1 MNRYNCDVNFLVMIK
16 KAVLITVLA
25 VSMALIN
32 KALNVKNKVVDYNL
46 QLLQVQKTAQK
57 RQVVYY
63 VMPEVADVVKID
75 VAMSTDDFVVANDA
89 VIRKLIDNKER
100 DLAISKMSFKDRIK
114 LFYKK
119 FKGE

>member
-1 MNRYNCDVNFLVMIK
+1 MLIFLVMIK

-25 VSMALIN
+25 ASMALIN

-75 VAMSTDDFVVANDA
+75 VAMSTDDFVVVNDA

-100 DLAISKMSFKDRIK
+100 DLAISKLSFKDRIK

>member
-1 MNRYNCDVNFLVMIK
+1 MFIFLVMIK

-25 VSMALIN
+25 VSIALIN

-46 QLLQVQKTAQK
+46 QLLQVQKNNKKQ
-57 RQVVYY
+57 QVVYY

-75 VAMSTDDFVVANDA
+75 VAMTTDDFVIANDVA
-89 VIRKLIDNKER
+89 IRKLIDTKER
-100 DLAISKMSFKDRIK
+100 DLVISKMSFKDRIK

>member
-1 MNRYNCDVNFLVMIK
+1 MFIFLVMIK
-16 KAVLITVLA
+16 KAVLITVLVA
-25 VSMALIN
+25 SMALIN

-46 QLLQVQKTAQK
+46 QLLQVQKNNKKQ
-57 RQVVYY
+57 QVVYY

-75 VAMSTDDFVVANDA
+75 VAMASDDFVVANDA
-89 VIRKLIDNKER
+89 VIRKLIDTKER
-100 DLAISKMSFKDRIK
+100 DLVISKMSFKDRIK

>member
-1 MNRYNCDVNFLVMIK
+1 MFNFLVMIK

-32 KALNVKNKVVDYNL
+32 KALNAKNKVVDYNL
-46 QLLQVQKTAQK
+46 QFLQVQKNNKKQ
-57 RQVVYY
+57 QVVYY

-75 VAMSTDDFVVANDA
+75 VAMASDDFVVANDA
-89 VIRKLIDNKER
+89 VIRKLIDTKER
-100 DLAISKMSFKDRIK
+100 DLAISKLSFKDRIK

>member
-1 MNRYNCDVNFLVMIK
+1 MIK

-25 VSMALIN
+25 ASMALIN

-46 QLLQVQKTAQK
+46 QLLQIQKTAQK
-57 RQVVYY
+57 QQVVYY

-75 VAMSTDDFVVANDA
+75 VAMSTDDFVVVNDA

-100 DLAISKMSFKDRIK
+100 DLAISKLSFKDRIK

>member
-1 MNRYNCDVNFLVMIK
+1 MIK

-46 QLLQVQKTAQK
+46 QLLQAQK
-57 RQVVYY
+57 NTQKQQVVYY

-75 VAMSTDDFVVANDA
+75 VAMSTDDFVVVNDA

-100 DLAISKMSFKDRIK
+100 DLAVAKMSFKDRIK

>member
-1 MNRYNCDVNFLVMIK
+1 MFNFLVMIK

-46 QLLQVQKTAQK
+46 QLLQVQKNNKKQ
-57 RQVVYY
+57 QVVYY

-75 VAMSTDDFVVANDA
+75 VAMASDDFVVANDA
-89 VIRKLIDNKER
+89 VIRKLVDTKER
-100 DLAISKMSFKDRIK
+100 DLAISKLSFKDRIK

>member
-1 MNRYNCDVNFLVMIK
+1 MFIFLVMIK
-16 KAVLITVLA
+16 KAVLITVLVA
-25 VSMALIN
+25 SMALIN

-46 QLLQVQKTAQK
+46 QLLLVQKNNKKQ
-57 RQVVYY
+57 QVVYY

-75 VAMSTDDFVVANDA
+75 VAMASDDFVVANDV
-89 VIRKLIDNKER
+89 VIRKLIDAKER
-100 DLAISKMSFKDRIK
+100 DLVISKMSFKDRIK

>member
-1 MNRYNCDVNFLVMIK
+1 MV
-16 KAVLITVLA
+16 
-25 VSMALIN
+25 LIN

-46 QLLQVQKTAQK
+46 QLLQVQKNNK
-57 RQVVYY
+57 QVVYY
-63 VMPEVADVVKID
+63 VMPEVQDVVKID

-100 DLAISKMSFKDRIK
+100 DLAVAKMSFKDRIK
-114 LFYKK
+114 LFYRK